1 MRQLVPSH
9 VENESRQMFRSI
21 SCRGKARG
29 YPTVGR
35 KRWQPGELQQLERSG
50 YAVPAVMKRYKAAR
64 EGVHYLPLDAIRR
77 KSMISLMAAVHSPP
91 PY

>member
-21 SCRGKARG
+21 SCKGKAQSE
-29 YPTVGR
+29 PAVGR

-50 YAVPAVMKRYKAAR
+50 YAVPGHEALQ
-64 EGVHYLPLDAIRR
+64 GGTRR
-77 KSMISLMAAVHSPP
+77 RTLLAS
-91 PY
+91 